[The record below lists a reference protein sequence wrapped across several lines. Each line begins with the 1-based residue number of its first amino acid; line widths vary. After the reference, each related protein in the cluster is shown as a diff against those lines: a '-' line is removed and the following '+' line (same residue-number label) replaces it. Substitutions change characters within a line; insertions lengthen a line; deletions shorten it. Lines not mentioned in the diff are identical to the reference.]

1 MPTTPASPV
10 LDPISAASAA
20 AASPLITVREL
31 VKQYDMGDFI
41 VHALRGVS
49 LDIGQGEFVAVMGPS
64 GSGKST
70 FMHLI
75 GCLDRPTSGDY
86 YIDGLHVA
94 DLGRDEL
101 AEVRNQ
107 KIGFVFQGFNLL
119 PRTAAVENVELPL
132 AYAGVKTAERR
143 RRALEALDAVGL
155 GQRAGHFPNQ
165 LSGGQQ
171 QRVAIARALVTGAP
185 LLLADEP
192 TGNLDSKTSEEVMAL
207 LVRMNEERGITIV
220 LVTHEPDISEF
231 AKRVVVFKD
240 GKIEADRLNQN
251 RRRPAGM
258 DAAPGSTDPG
268 AKSAEEARTDT
279 RNPKRDRKDGGKDGG
294 ESA

>member
-1 MPTTPASPV
+1 MPTPTKT
-10 LDPISAASAA
+10 LDPSDSTSSSAALSTASAA

-31 VKQYDMGDFI
+31 VKQYDMGDFT

-49 LDIGQGEFVAVMGPS
+49 LDIGHGEFVAVMGPS

-119 PRTAAVENVELPL
+119 ARTAAVENVELPL
-132 AYAGVKTAERR
+132 AYAGVKTSERR
-143 RRALEALDAVGL
+143 RRALEALEAVGL

-240 GKIEADRLNQN
+240 GKIEADRLNQH
-251 RRRPAGM
+251 RRRPVGM
-258 DAAPGSTDPG
+258 DQPALATARDPSEG
-268 AKSAEEARTDT
+268 EARTDT
-279 RNPKRDRKDGGKDGG
+279 KNPKKGG
-294 ESA
+294 AT